1 MSNYYSAITSSLYV
15 YSPLTNGFYPRE
27 LREVYDDAGS
37 WPDDGVAVS
46 DVVYREYQTLPPPE
60 GKVRVAGNDGLPAW
74 ADIPAPSVAELK
86 AEATAKLS
94 ALMAKANAAIAPLQ
108 DAVDIDDATDAE
120 RASLTAWKKYR
131 IALNR
136 LDLSAAPDIAWP
148 AYPF

>member
-27 LREVYDDAGS
+27 LREVYDDAAS
-37 WPDDGVAVS
+37 WPDDGIAVS

-60 GKVRVAGNDGLPAW
+60 GKVRVAGTDGLPAW

-86 AEATAKLS
+86 AEATAMLS

-108 DAVDIDDATDAE
+108 DAVDIDDATEAE

>member
-37 WPDDGVAVS
+37 WPDDGIAVS

-86 AEATAKLS
+86 TEATATLS

-108 DAVDIDDATDAE
+108 DAVDIDDATEAE

>member
-1 MSNYYSAITSSLYV
+1 MSNYYSAVTSSLYV

-37 WPDDGVAVS
+37 WPDDGIAVS

-86 AEATAKLS
+86 AEATAMLS

-108 DAVDIDDATDAE
+108 DAVDIDDATEAE

>member
-37 WPDDGVAVS
+37 WPDDGIAVS

-86 AEATAKLS
+86 AEATAMLS

-108 DAVDIDDATDAE
+108 DAVDIDDATEAE

>member
-1 MSNYYSAITSSLYV
+1 M
-15 YSPLTNGFYPRE
+15 
-27 LREVYDDAGS
+27 
-37 WPDDGVAVS
+37 
-46 DVVYREYQTLPPPE
+46 
-60 GKVRVAGNDGLPAW
+60 
-74 ADIPAPSVAELK
+74 AELK
-86 AEATAKLS
+86 AEATATLS

-108 DAVDIDDATDAE
+108 DAVDIDDATEAE

>member
-27 LREVYDDAGS
+27 LRDVYDDAGS

-86 AEATAKLS
+86 AEATAMLS

-108 DAVDIDDATDAE
+108 DAVDIDDATEAE

>member
-86 AEATAKLS
+86 AEATAMLS

-108 DAVDIDDATDAE
+108 DAVDIDDATEAE

>member
-74 ADIPAPSVAELK
+74 ADIPALSVAELK
-86 AEATAKLS
+86 AEATATLS

-108 DAVDIDDATDAE
+108 DAVDIDDATEAE

>member
-37 WPDDGVAVS
+37 WPDDGIAVS

-74 ADIPAPSVAELK
+74 ADISAPSVAELK
-86 AEATAKLS
+86 AEATATLS

-108 DAVDIDDATDAE
+108 DAVDIDDVTEAE
-120 RASLTAWKKYR
+120 RTSLTAWKKYR

>member
-1 MSNYYSAITSSLYV
+1 MSNYYSAVTSSLYV

-46 DVVYREYQTLPPPE
+46 DVVYHQYQTLPPPE
-60 GKVRVAGNDGLPAW
+60 GKMRIAGNDGLPAW

-108 DAVDIDDATDAE
+108 DAVDIDDATEAE

>member
-37 WPDDGVAVS
+37 WPDDGIAVS
-46 DVVYREYQTLPPPE
+46 DIVYREYQTLSPPE
-60 GKVRVAGNDGLPAW
+60 GKVRVAGTDGLPAW

-86 AEATAKLS
+86 AEATATLS

-108 DAVDIDDATDAE
+108 DAVDIDDVTEAE
-120 RASLTAWKKYR
+120 RTSLTAWKKYR
-131 IALNR
+131 VALNR

>member
-46 DVVYREYQTLPPPE
+46 DVVYREYQTFPPPE